1 AGLRGASAVGSGTAT
16 AYQLGTTSRST
27 ALGKSVGGV
36 AAVGRTGAVAAF
48 SPLRRAISDGAGS
61 GARTA
66 YAATGGRFAGSTLPS
81 PANDGPPDWAR
92 RMKRQQSLQHG
103 LSTAAHALRSG
114 DHGGGGTVVSLS
126 ERSS

>member
-1 AGLRGASAVGSGTAT
+1 
-16 AYQLGTTSRST
+16 
-27 ALGKSVGGV
+27 
-36 AAVGRTGAVAAF
+36 
-48 SPLRRAISDGAGS
+48 DGAGT

-66 YAATGGRFAGSTLPS
+66 YAATGGRFAGSTMPA

>member
-1 AGLRGASAVGSGTAT
+1 
-16 AYQLGTTSRST
+16 
-27 ALGKSVGGV
+27 V
-36 AAVGRTGAVAAF
+36 AAIGRTGAVAAF
-48 SPLRRAISDGAGS
+48 SPLRRAISDGAQS
-61 GARTA
+61 GARAA
-66 YAATGGRFAGSTLPS
+66 YAATGGRMAGGALPY